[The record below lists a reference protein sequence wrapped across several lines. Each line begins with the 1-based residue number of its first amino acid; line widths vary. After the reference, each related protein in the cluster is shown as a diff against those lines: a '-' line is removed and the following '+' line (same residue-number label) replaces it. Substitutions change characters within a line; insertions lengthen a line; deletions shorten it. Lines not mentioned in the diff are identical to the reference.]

1 MLSRNTLLIGVMLAS
16 AVLAGCQESESS
28 SKSGA
33 ASAPQQRPAT
43 QVGVITIQSAD
54 VELTSELPGR
64 TVSSLEAEI
73 RPQVGGIVEKR
84 LFEEGQTVAAGDLL
98 YQIESSSY
106 ESRVEQAQADLESA
120 EATLKS
126 TKQTYDRYRALKQ
139 QNNVSQQNLDDAY
152 VAYLSAVAAQ
162 KKAKASLNSAKI
174 DLEHTQITAP
184 IDGKIGI
191 SRVSVGALVTA
202 AQATVMT
209 TIRATSPMYVDLAQ
223 TSVDQ
228 LHIRTLLRDAN
239 IEQGSQNVTLTLED
253 GSVYPF
259 EGKVK
264 TREVSV
270 DAQTGSVTI
279 RAQFPNPDGLLLPG
293 MFVRGEITD
302 LRDRQALLVPQQGIS
317 RNVKG
322 EAVALVVT
330 PDNKVEQRIVKTE
343 RAVGNQWYVTQGITV
358 GDKVIVEGTAKVRV
372 GSDVTSVELKRD
384 AQTGRMVAVNAATSG
399 Q

>member
-209 TIRATSPMYVDLAQ
+209 TVRATSPMYVDLAQ

-253 GSVYPF
+253 GSVYPY

-293 MFVRGEITD
+293 MFVRGEIAD

>member
-293 MFVRGEITD
+293 MFVRGEIAD